1 MDNPLTQ
8 TRSQMAARLPE
19 YRPFSIQTMLQSIQG
34 GAKKKAVHATAS
46 NPQQRSFTSSSS
58 GLLPPWLD
66 LCLYFTLAIVL
77 GAAIF
82 MALFSR
88 WVAPHKAITPVG
100 SEMVFFSNHE
110 KNVDTTVS
118 NRNVLSSQPNGSL
131 SNSSS
136 KSLMP
141 PPPQELRLPQSP
153 FK

>member
-46 NPQQRSFTSSSS
+46 KPQQRSLSSSS

-118 NRNVLSSQPNGSL
+118 NRNVLSSQPNNSL
-131 SNSSS
+131 PNSSS